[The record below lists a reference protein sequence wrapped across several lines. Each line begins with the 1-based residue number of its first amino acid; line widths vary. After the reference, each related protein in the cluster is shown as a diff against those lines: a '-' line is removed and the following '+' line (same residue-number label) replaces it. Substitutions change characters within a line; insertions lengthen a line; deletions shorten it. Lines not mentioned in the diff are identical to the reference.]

1 MKVVVVSPA
10 VPHPFGETAARGL
23 YALIAGLL
31 ARGIRVSCLVV
42 TEEDVARV
50 RDARARLAASPGAEH
65 LELAVFAPTVRPVAL
80 RKLRSLR
87 RPFSE
92 TLHAHGLAAALE
104 RQAAAGWDVLHL
116 DQLWSGWV
124 GLDRRR
130 VLLNVYQLEVI
141 DWEARRGLRLAE
153 RKALLQMRRAT
164 RRIVRG
170 SRHIR
175 VVSRRLLE
183 RARAINPTAE
193 YSCVPF
199 ALDASLYPLQ
209 PLVREPVVG
218 LLGSMHWLPSR
229 SAAERLITRI
239 WPHVK
244 RRLPRA
250 RLLVGGWNA
259 RRYLDRYAGP
269 DIRLVENLAHPSE
282 FFSQVAVLAYAPV
295 RGSGVKVK
303 VLEALAYGVPVVT
316 TGEGIEGL
324 DCEDGVHCWVR
335 EDDEALAECIVETLG
350 DEARRARM
358 RAAGRAL
365 VEARHSPL
373 LVLEQ
378 MLDVYDR
385 VRRE

>member
-1 MKVVVVSPA
+1 VKVVVVSPA

-23 YALIAGLL
+23 YALVAGLL
-31 ARGIRVSCLVV
+31 ASGIRVSCLVV
-42 TEEDVARV
+42 TEEDAARV

-92 TLHAHGLAAALE
+92 TLHGDGLAAALE

-124 GLDRRR
+124 GLERRR

-164 RRIVRG
+164 RRILRA
-170 SRHIR
+170 SRHVR

-183 RARAINPTAE
+183 RARAINPAAE
-193 YSCVPF
+193 YSYVPF
-199 ALDASLYPLQ
+199 ALDVSLYPLQ

-239 WPHVK
+239 WPRVK
-244 RRLPRA
+244 RRLPGA

-335 EDDEALAECIVETLG
+335 EDDEALAECIVQALG

-358 RAAGRAL
+358 REAGRAL
-365 VEARHSPL
+365 VEARHSPR

>member
-23 YALIAGLL
+23 YALVTGLL
-31 ARGIRVSCLVV
+31 ARGISVSCLVV
-42 TEEDVARV
+42 TEEDAARV
-50 RDARARLAASPGAEH
+50 REARELLAASPGADH
-65 LELAVFAPTVRPVAL
+65 LELVVLAPTVRPVAL

-92 TLHAHGLAAALE
+92 TLHADGLAAALE

-124 GLDRRR
+124 GLGRRR
-130 VLLNVYQLEVI
+130 VRLNVYQVEVI
-141 DWEARRGLRLAE
+141 EWEARRGVRLAE
-153 RKALLQMRRAT
+153 RKAVVQMRRAT

-199 ALDASLYPLQ
+199 ALDVSLYPLQ

-239 WPHVK
+239 WPRVK
-244 RRLPRA
+244 RQLPRA

-259 RRYLDRYAGP
+259 RRYLDRYASP

-335 EDDEALAECIVETLG
+335 EDDEALAERIVETLG
-350 DEARRARM
+350 DETRRARM
-358 RAAGRAL
+358 REAGRAL
-365 VEARHSPL
+365 VEARHSPRP
-373 LVLEQ
+373 VLEQ
-378 MLDVYDR
+378 MLGVYDR

>member
-1 MKVVVVSPA
+1 VKVVVVTPA
-10 VPHPFGETAARGL
+10 MPQPFGETAARGL
-23 YALIAGLL
+23 DALVGGLL
-31 ARGIRVSCLVV
+31 ARGIHVSCLVV
-42 TEEDVARV
+42 TEEDAASVQ
-50 RDARARLAASPGAEH
+50 RARERLAGAPGAER
-65 LELAVFAPTVRPVAL
+65 LELAVFTPRRRPVVL

-92 TLHAHGLAAALE
+92 TLHAEGFGAALE
-104 RQAAAGWDVLHL
+104 RQAAAGYDVLHL

-141 DWEARRGLRLAE
+141 DWEQRRGLGLAE

-175 VVSRRLLE
+175 VVSRPLLE
-183 RARAINPTAE
+183 RTRALNPAADQA
-193 YSCVPF
+193 CVPF
-199 ALDASLYPLQ
+199 ALDVSLYPVQ

-229 SAAERLITRI
+229 AAAERLITRI
-239 WPHVK
+239 WPRVK
-244 RRLPRA
+244 RQLPRA

-259 RRYLDRYAGP
+259 RRYLERYAGP

-295 RGSGVKVK
+295 RGTGVKVK

-316 TGEGIEGL
+316 TGEGIEGV
-324 DCEDGVHCWVR
+324 DCVDGVHCRVG
-335 EDDEALAECIVETLG
+335 EDDEALAARVVELLGDGAQCRRLREAGRTLVETNH
-350 DEARRARM
+350 AP
-358 RAAGRAL
+358 AA
-365 VEARHSPL
+365 
-373 LVLEQ
+373 VLEQ
-378 MLDVYDR
+378 MLSVYER

>member
-23 YALIAGLL
+23 YALVAGLL
-31 ARGIRVSCLVV
+31 ARGVRVSCLVV
-42 TEEDVARV
+42 TEEDAARV
-50 RDARARLAASPGAEH
+50 REARARLAASPGGEH
-65 LELAVFAPTVRPVAL
+65 LELAVFTPTVRPVAL

-92 TLHAHGLAAALE
+92 TLHGDGLAAALG

-124 GLDRRR
+124 GLERRR

-164 RRIVRG
+164 RRILRA

-183 RARAINPTAE
+183 RARAINPAAE

-199 ALDASLYPLQ
+199 ALDVSLYPLQ

-239 WPHVK
+239 WPRVK
-244 RRLPRA
+244 RRLPGA

-282 FFSQVAVLAYAPV
+282 FFSQVAVLAYAPF

-350 DEARRARM
+350 DEAGRARM
-358 RAAGRAL
+358 REAGRAL
-365 VEARHSPL
+365 VEARHSPR

>member
-23 YALIAGLL
+23 YALVAGLL
-31 ARGIRVSCLVV
+31 ASGIRVSCLVV
-42 TEEDVARV
+42 TEEDAARV

-92 TLHAHGLAAALE
+92 ILHGDGLAAALE

-124 GLDRRR
+124 GLERRR

-164 RRIVRG
+164 RRILRA
-170 SRHIR
+170 SRHVR

-183 RARAINPTAE
+183 RARAINPAAE

-199 ALDASLYPLQ
+199 ALDVSLYPLQ

-239 WPHVK
+239 WPRVK
-244 RRLPRA
+244 RRLPGA

-335 EDDEALAECIVETLG
+335 EDDEALAECIVQALG

-358 RAAGRAL
+358 REAGRAL
-365 VEARHSPL
+365 VEARHSPR